1 MKRCAKSTLAQA
13 RRAEARA
20 SGGGYFTPLWHPTGR
35 RAWRCRGAA
44 VARIRSSIKCGGM
57 PKKIGKCSPR
67 RILDGFDPL
76 RGGSGA
82 VAGHLRGG
90 RPWPPVRTSRQPWR
104 QSRRPQRRRGRDK
117 SSENSGRPPAA
128 GRRLKSHEN
137 PPLAAVGRA
146 HPRWAAP
153 SAGGR
158 GRWSR
163 RCGPQ
168 GEFRAGLLHLGHRP
182 GRASAEQM
190 LILGRCAGALRSRPG

>member
-35 RAWRCRGAA
+35 RPWRCRGAA

-57 PKKIGKCSPR
+57 PKKIEKCSPR

-128 GRRLKSHEN
+128 GRRLESHEN
-137 PPLAAVGRA
+137 PPSPRSAAPTHAGRRPARVGAAAGRGAVG
-146 HPRWAAP
+146 PRGSFA
-153 SAGGR
+153 R
-158 GRWSR
+158 VF
-163 RCGPQ
+163 CT
-168 GEFRAGLLHLGHRP
+168 
-182 GRASAEQM
+182 
-190 LILGRCAGALRSRPG
+190 